1 MAKLKSRKTSV
12 KTEAQPPKIKATIV
26 SKSTGT
32 AVQPSYNYS
41 QGMIIFALV
50 LAIIVAFGI
59 YVWQQSALLNQQ
71 YQAIESSLLHPQRI
85 KAYAANS

>member
-1 MAKLKSRKTSV
+1 MVKLKSRKSGV
-12 KTEAQPPKIKATIV
+12 KTEEKIPKIKATIV
-26 SKSTGT
+26 SESTKT
-32 AVQPSYNYS
+32 AIQPNYNYS

-71 YQAIESSLLHPQRI
+71 YQAVESSLLPPPE
-85 KAYAANS
+85 N

>member
-1 MAKLKSRKTSV
+1 MVKLKSRKSGV
-12 KTEAQPPKIKATIV
+12 KTEEKLPKIKATIV
-26 SKSTGT
+26 SESTKT
-32 AVQPSYNYS
+32 AAQPSYNYS

-71 YQAIESSLLHPQRI
+71 YQAVESSLLPPPE
-85 KAYAANS
+85 N